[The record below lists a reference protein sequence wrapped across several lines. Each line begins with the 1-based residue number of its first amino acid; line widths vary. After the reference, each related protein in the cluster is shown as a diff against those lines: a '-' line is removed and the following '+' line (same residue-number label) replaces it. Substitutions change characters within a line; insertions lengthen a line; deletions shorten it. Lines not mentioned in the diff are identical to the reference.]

1 MKKTF
6 HSKHRIILG
15 RAFTLLALP
24 VALSAMVTMAKV
36 SNPPASN
43 SVAGESRVAAH
54 ENLSMAEQVFRSDW
68 GSASPQV
75 YTRIA
80 QAFDGGEMQNA
91 SLSRVECR
99 KSLCKVV
106 FQMHQEI
113 PLNKVLPR
121 QLARAFGAMV
131 TVHPA
136 EKLANETLVY
146 INIPVNT

>member
-1 MKKTF
+1 MNKTT
-6 HSKHRIILG
+6 HSKNRVILG
-15 RAFTLLALP
+15 RAFALLALP

-36 SNPPASN
+36 SNPQASSGAPAADTFAN
-43 SVAGESRVAAH
+43 Y

-68 GSASPQV
+68 GSASPEV

-80 QAFDGGEMQNA
+80 QAFDSSALENA

-106 FQMHQEI
+106 FEVNQEI
-113 PLNKVLPR
+113 QLNRVLPR
-121 QLARAFGAMV
+121 QLARSFGAMV

-146 INIPVNT
+146 IDIPSNT